1 MLIFPLFITSEPVL
15 AIIPAVFLAVR
26 FISLSLTVFTV
37 DVIALIPAELSAFT
51 LTIPLLLTTN
61 LSLVPTVLS
70 ALIPTDPVLSTF
82 IVPLFDS
89 VTSGVPAALFPNIAA
104 EPVELFSKV
113 IVPSFEAV
121 FAPIAT
127 ATLGVTVLSS
137 VVSIAIPADSPF
149 FTFIAEL
156 TLLVAFESLAKIPP
170 DSLSSRFIVPSLIRV
185 ELFSPNIAADFS
197 LFIVIIEAVELFS
210 AVAFL
215 EYSPTPLT
223 ISDFK
228 VPWFTA
234 FAPSVEIKPTL
245 VVVLTVFP
253 ESILAIE
260 AFPELVPVASNKDVP
275 SADIVANL
283 VLAVVSKS
291 LSIIAVA
298 PFLIYPRVEPLAIS
312 NFNFLSTKIVPMPV
326 EFTSLKKEKV
336 APSSK
341 VTLAAVVEI
350 GVLVKLKSKTS
361 LNLLVLVEYSP
372 TEFFPTFKLKSSL
385 KWILS
390 LSFALDKNPIV
401 VPVVGLLSPI
411 STGTDISIFETTAP
425 PVGLLAKFST

>member
-1 MLIFPLFITSEPVL
+1 M
-15 AIIPAVFLAVR
+15 
-26 FISLSLTVFTV
+26 
-37 DVIALIPAELSAFT
+37 
-51 LTIPLLLTTN
+51 
-61 LSLVPTVLS
+61 
-70 ALIPTDPVLSTF
+70 IPTDPVLSTF

-89 VTSGVPAALFPNIAA
+89 VTLGVPAALFPNIAA
-104 EPVELFSKV
+104 EPVEFFSRV

-197 LFIVIIEAVELFS
+197 LFIVIVEIVEVVELFS
-210 AVAFL
+210 AVAFF

-223 ISDFK
+223 ISDVKLPSFI
-228 VPWFTA
+228 A

-253 ESILAIE
+253 ESILAVE
-260 AFPELVPVASNKDVP
+260 AFPVANNKDVP
-275 SADIVANL
+275 TADIVPNL

-291 LSIIAVA
+291 LSILAIA
-298 PFLIYPRVEPLAIS
+298 PFLIYPRVELLAIS
-312 NFNFLSTKIVPMPV
+312 NFNFLSTKIAPIPV
-326 EFTSLKKEKV
+326 EVASLKKEKV

-341 VTLAAVVEI
+341 VTLATLVEI

-361 LNLLVLVEYSP
+361 LNLSVSVEYSP
-372 TEFFPTFKLKSSL
+372 TEFFPTFKLKPSL

-390 LSFALDKNPIV
+390 LAFALDKNPIV
-401 VPVVGLLSPI
+401 VPVSGLLSPI

>member
-1 MLIFPLFITSEPVL
+1 MLIFPLFVTSEPVL
-15 AIIPAVFLAVR
+15 AIIPAVFLSVK

-37 DVIALIPAELSAFT
+37 AVIALIPAELSFFT
-51 LTIPLLLTTN
+51 LTVPLLLTTN
-61 LSLVPTVLS
+61 SFLAPTILS
-70 ALIPTDPVLSTF
+70 ALIPTDPVLSTS

-89 VTSGVPAALFPNIAA
+89 VTLGVPTALFPNIAA
-104 EPVELFSKV
+104 EPVEVLPRV
-113 IVPSFEAV
+113 IVPSFLAV
-121 FAPIAT
+121 FSPLAT

-185 ELFSPNIAADFS
+185 ELSSPNIAADFS
-197 LFIVIIEAVELFS
+197 LFIVIVEVVEVVELFS
-210 AVAFL
+210 AVAFF
-215 EYSPTPLT
+215 EYKPTPL
-223 ISDFK
+223 IILDIK
-228 VPWFTA
+228 LPWFIA

-253 ESILAIE
+253 ESIWAVE
-260 AFPELVPVASNKDVP
+260 SFPVANNKDVP
-275 SADIVANL
+275 TADIVPNL
-283 VLAVVSKS
+283 VLSVVSKF
-291 LSIIAVA
+291 LSILAVA
-298 PFLIYPRVEPLAIS
+298 LFLIYPRVEPLAIS
-312 NFNFLSTKIVPMPV
+312 NFNFLSTKIAPIPV
-326 EFTSLKKEKV
+326 EVTSLKKEKV

-341 VTLAAVVEI
+341 VTLAALVAV
-350 GVLVKLKSKTS
+350 GLLVKLKSKTS

-372 TEFFPTFKLKSSL
+372 TEFFPTFKLNPSL

-401 VPVVGLLSPI
+401 VPVVELLFPI
-411 STGTDISIFETTAP
+411 STGTDISIFETTVP
-425 PVGLLAKFST
+425 PVGLSAKFST